1 MNIIII
7 ILIFCTVLFLY
18 LHIVYHLKTCDDLE
32 IYEISNPTKER
43 LDEICNLRQP
53 IIFNYNIDNFS
64 KFNQEYL
71 TQNYSSFDIK
81 LRTINDPSLN
91 LNDSN
96 LNDSN
101 SNISIALNKGITVL
115 TEDKKSKFISENN
128 GDFLEETCLIKTIK
142 QNDEYFRP
150 ILLSSCIY
158 DYLMGSNAATT
169 PLRYDMNYRN
179 YFIVLNGTIK
189 VKMTPPKNNKYL
201 HLNNDYDNFE
211 FRSPINPWNVQ
222 EQYKNDFNKIKFL
235 DTTLEPGKILFIPA
249 YWWYSFEF
257 QDSKT
262 SLISLK
268 YRTYMNTIAILPHI
282 FKSFLQKQNTR
293 YQPSKEEIS

>member
-18 LHIVYHLKTCDDLE
+18 LHIIYHLKTCDDLE

-43 LDEICNLRQP
+43 LEEICNLRQP

-71 TQNYSSFDIK
+71 IQNYGSFDIK
-81 LRTINDPSLN
+81 LRTIDLSLN
-91 LNDSN
+91 YNDY
-96 LNDSN
+96 N
-101 SNISIALNKGITVL
+101 SNISIALNKVITVL

-128 GDFLEETCLIKTIK
+128 DDFLKETCLIKTIK
-142 QNDEYFRP
+142 QNDEFFRP
-150 ILLSSCIY
+150 MLLSSCIC
-158 DYLMGSNAATT
+158 DYLMGSNAAAT

-189 VKMTPPKNNKYL
+189 VKMTPPKNTKYL

-222 EQYKNDFNKIKFL
+222 GQYKDDFNKIKFI
-235 DTTLEPGKILFIPA
+235 DTILEPGKILFIPP

-262 SLISLK
+262 SLMSLK
-268 YRTYMNTIAILPHI
+268 YRTYMNTVAILPHI
-282 FKSFLQKQNTR
+282 FKSFLQKQNTT
-293 YQPSKEEIS
+293 YKPNTEEIY